1 MQKRRK
7 GRLLGTMQPSEPP
20 HPRLTRREGH
30 LVGEIL
36 AGRNNKAIAR
46 ALGVKEQTVRNQLT
60 ALFRKLGVS
69 SRLELAVKL
78 GSRDRTDG

>member
-1 MQKRRK
+1 MALPEP
-7 GRLLGTMQPSEPP
+7 RL
-20 HPRLTRREGH
+20 PRLTRRERH
-30 LVGEIL
+30 LVAEIL
-36 AGRNNKAIAR
+36 AGRNNKAITR

-78 GSRDRTDG
+78 GRRDRTDG

>member
-1 MQKRRK
+1 MQS
-7 GRLLGTMQPSEPP
+7 PDPP
-20 HPRLTRREGH
+20 HPRLTRRERH

-36 AGRNNKAIAR
+36 AGRNNKVIAQV
-46 ALGVKEQTVRNQLT
+46 LGVKEQTVRNQLT

>member
-1 MQKRRK
+1 M
-7 GRLLGTMQPSEPP
+7 LPPDPP
-20 HPRLTRREGH
+20 HPRLTRCERR
-30 LVGEIL
+30 LIAEIL

-46 ALGVKEQTVRNQLT
+46 ELGVKEQTVRNQLT

-78 GSRDRTDG
+78 GSRDRTEGEST